1 MSLFLKSGGLVLA
14 ALVAFAAPP
23 ALARDAASTAFSWAN
38 ADALF
43 EDARV
48 ICTRDNG
55 RLWGHTLCGPMMLV
69 EPESRAVIANQADGE
84 GVLKADGGAFTGVL
98 PLVVNL
104 ANTPTEWAG
113 VRWTQILWPLMGT
126 HEARQVMIAHE
137 LFHRIQPMLGMLHDD
152 GDNGHLDTLEGRYL
166 LQLEWRALAAALT
179 ARTEAARRRA
189 VDDALAFRAER
200 YRLFPDAAANER
212 GLELNEGVAE
222 YTGVMLG
229 LRDER
234 ARTAYAV
241 RDLTFHIGDPT
252 FVRSFAYATGPAYGL
267 LLDRYAPGWRSKMKS
282 KDAPALDRLLR
293 AAVPTRAARN
303 VPERSAAYA
312 PAPLRAFETDRDA
325 KRQAMLSALH
335 ARFVDGPVLCVPSQK
350 INYQFNPSAAQP
362 LAGIGTVYPRL
373 RVTGAFGILE
383 TTNGGLLG
391 KNACSVSVPAAGADM
406 DALKGDGWTLTL
418 NPGWSVKPGA
428 RAGDWVLVGP

>member
-1 MSLFLKSGGLVLA
+1 MSLFPKCGGLALA

-23 ALARDAASTAFSWAN
+23 AVARDAAATAFSQAN
-38 ADALF
+38 AAALF

-48 ICTRDNG
+48 ICTRDDG

-69 EPESRAVIANQADGE
+69 DPQTRAVIANHADGE
-84 GVLKADGGAFTGVL
+84 GVLKADGAAFTGTL
-98 PLVVNL
+98 PVVVNL

-126 HEARQVMIAHE
+126 DEARQVMIAHE

-166 LQLEWRALAAALT
+166 LQLEWRALTAALS
-179 ARTEAARRRA
+179 APSEAARRRA

-200 YRLFPDAAANER
+200 YRLFPDAAVNER

-229 LRDER
+229 LTSAR

-241 RDLTFHIGDPT
+241 RDLTFHIGDAT

-267 LLDRYAPGWRSKMKS
+267 LLDRYAPGWRAKMKS
-282 KDAPALDRLLR
+282 KDAPALDLLLR
-293 AAVPTRAARN
+293 TAVPSRAAN
-303 VPERSAAYA
+303 VPERSAAYDLG
-312 PAPLRAFETDRDA
+312 PLRAFETDRDT
-325 KRQAMLSALH
+325 KRQALLSALH
-335 ARFVDGPVLCVPSQK
+335 ARFVDGPVLCVPTQK

-362 LAGIGTVYPRL
+362 LQGVGTVYPRL

-391 KNACSVSVPAAGADM
+391 KTTCGVSVSAAGADM
-406 DALKGDGWTLTL
+406 GALKGDGWTLTL
-418 NPGWSVKPGA
+418 NPGWSVEPGP
-428 RAGDWVLVGP
+428 RQGDWIVVGP